1 MSRGVL
7 LGLMLYLLN
16 GFVTTWVGFVLPL
29 VAYNHFDFNLHQ
41 YGWLMVGV
49 SGTATISAFTV
60 ALVSKARCM
69 AGNKH
74 SDWRVLVFSYTFMV
88 TAIVISYLGSPSVS
102 LRALFFYVTYF
113 LNSTFTFSGKKYIL
127 LTSRDSPNCNLGL
140 VV

>member
-7 LGLMLYLLN
+7 LGLMLYFLN

-29 VAYNHFDFNLHQ
+29 VAYNHFDFKLRQ

-49 SGTATISAFTV
+49 SGTATISAFTM

-74 SDWRVLVFSYTFMV
+74 SDWRVLVVSYTFMIA
-88 TAIVISYLGSPSVS
+88 AIIISYLGCPSVS
-102 LRALFFYVTYF
+102 VHAFFSMLHIFLFD
-113 LNSTFTFSGKKYIL
+113 LHIL
-127 LTSRDSPNCNLGL
+127 GQEMHSFDL
-140 VV
+140 